1 MKRILMMEGNTLKAR
16 TKAAELNV
24 RNAGQVYSDAVKAHF
39 PDLEIDTVNAADEGE
54 VPPHGRALT
63 SYDGLIIGGSGLH
76 AYGQTFAVTNQIK
89 MLEDFAQTGK
99 PILGSCWGLQIA
111 VMAAGGKVELS
122 PNGREIGIARKV
134 ELTEAGRAHPFMAGK
149 PNVYDAPC
157 IHYDEVS
164 QLPDNAT
171 LLSSNAHSAVQAAI
185 VPVGQSEV
193 WAVQYHPEFD
203 LPQLGM
209 LLRLYEDNMYE
220 QGFLRDRK
228 EFEEYHS
235 LISRLAANPQD
246 KSAAWRLGVDSDIT
260 DDTIRRAEIINWV
273 NHVR

>member
-54 VPPHGRALT
+54 VPPHGRSLL

-76 AYGQTFAVTNQIK
+76 AYDQTFAVTNQIK
-89 MLEDFAQTGK
+89 MLEDYAQTGK

-122 PNGREIGIARKV
+122 PNGREIGIARKM

>member
-24 RNAGQVYSDAVKAHF
+24 RNAGQVYTDAVKAHF

-54 VPPHGRALT
+54 MPPHGRGLT

-76 AYGQTFAVTNQIK
+76 AYDQTFAVTNQIK

-111 VMAAGGKVELS
+111 VMAAGGRVELS
-122 PNGREIGIARKV
+122 PNGREIGIARKL

-149 PNVYDAPC
+149 PSVYDAPC

-164 QLPDNAT
+164 QLPDNAI

-209 LLRLYEDNMYE
+209 LLTLYEKNMYE

-228 EFEEYHS
+228 EFEDYHS
-235 LISRLAANPQD
+235 LISQLAANPQD

-260 DDTIRRAEIINWV
+260 DDAVRRAEIINWV